1 MERIMEKETKE
12 PMTAEPQEATAP
24 ETQEEKTEQK
34 VVGVCSCDF
43 SFKRTLMILLAMLI
57 GFAIGIGVTW
67 IAFDRLNHPEGGEE
81 IVEVEEEKPEAP
93 KGKVKGKGRGK
104 IDPKRATLMTMA
116 QVAKAA
122 MLYKKQFGSFPQ
134 FAKDTCPMVDGWG
147 NFLIFKANDK
157 GFTLS
162 SCGPDGKPGT
172 EDDIVWTPRRRGA
185 GKGKGKGKGKGA
197 PKK

>member
-1 MERIMEKETKE
+1 MEKETKE
-12 PMTAEPQEATAP
+12 PMTAEPQEVTAP

-34 VVGVCSCDF
+34 KVGVCSCDF

-93 KGKVKGKGRGK
+93 KGKVKGKGRAK
-104 IDPKRATLMTMA
+104 DPKRATLMTMA

-147 NFLIFKANDK
+147 NFLIFKASAGKRPFD
-157 GFTLS
+157 LI
-162 SCGPDGKPGT
+162 SCGADKKLGT
-172 EDDIVWTPRRRGA
+172 EDDIVWTPRKRGA
-185 GKGKGKGKGKGA
+185 GKGKGKGKGKEA